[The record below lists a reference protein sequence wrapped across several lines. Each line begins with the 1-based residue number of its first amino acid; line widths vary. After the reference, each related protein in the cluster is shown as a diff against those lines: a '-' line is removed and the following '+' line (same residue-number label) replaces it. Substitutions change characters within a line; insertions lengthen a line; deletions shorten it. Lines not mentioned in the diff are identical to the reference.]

1 MEVVVYADVLFA
13 LNFFMDVTILFV
25 ALVVTK
31 QSISMFRL
39 TGAAVLLAV
48 YGTVAVIP
56 NMQWLFSMLGRIGVS
71 LVAIRC
77 LGKHQWLKTTA
88 VFWLTSIALGGA
100 VYTFSMQSE
109 VGTTLRAVMIN
120 GSLYLDVGIEVLL
133 AGIICAYGLIWGFC
147 KLTVRKFARERI
159 LLPFVITVGGTSFQ
173 VTALL
178 DTGCE
183 LTVPATGD
191 AMMLIS
197 RSKINNVC
205 LKEPFQV
212 PIRTAGGEDVIQA
225 CYPESMTCLHSKY
238 QIVGIPAIGFCE
250 GEFAKDGLYTAVL
263 NPDMVREIGG
273 ENNETKKGGIYQIM
287 PKNSCLVQ
295 RCTRGIL
302 HRRKR
307 EFAASAKPGGGN
319 RTASKTGFTPEPAG
333 SAANPD

>member
-13 LNFFMDVTILFV
+13 LNFLMDVIILFV

-39 TGAAVLLAV
+39 SGAAVLLAV

-56 NMQWLFSMLGRIGVS
+56 DMQWFFSMLGRVGVS
-71 LVAIRC
+71 SVAIRC
-77 LGKHQWLKTTA
+77 LGKSQWLKTTV
-88 VFWLTSIALGGA
+88 VFWLVSIALGG
-100 VYTFSMQSE
+100 VVFMLSMQSE
-109 VGTTLRAVMIN
+109 FGKTLRAVMIN

-133 AGIICAYGLIWGFC
+133 AGIICVYGLIWGFC
-147 KLTVRKFARERI
+147 KMTVRKFARQRI
-159 LLPFVITVGGTSFQ
+159 LLPFMLTVGGKSFK

-191 AMMLIS
+191 AMILVS
-197 RSKINNVC
+197 RSGMKDVRP
-205 LKEPFQV
+205 KEPFQV
-212 PIRTAGGEDVIQA
+212 PIRTAGGETVIQA
-225 CYPESMTCLHSKY
+225 CYPETMTCLHPNY

-250 GEFAKDGLYTAVL
+250 SEFTKDGLYTAVL

-273 ENNETKKGGIYQIM
+273 EKNETKKGGIHQIM
-287 PKNSCLVQ
+287 SKNSCLVQ
-295 RCTRGIL
+295 RGTRGIL
-302 HRRKR
+302 HRRQR

-319 RTASKTGFTPEPAG
+319 GATSKTGFTPEPAG
-333 SAANPD
+333 SAANAD